1 MLIFPSIIQESN
13 QCKDYFHLFKQCH
26 EQFHLF
32 NKRIQEKCKFYIIYI
47 YIYSGVHKKLP
58 LVFDKII
65 PLNKMNIESFIYIYR
80 LHIQ

>member
-32 NKRIQEKCKFYIIYI
+32 NKRIQEKCKFYIIYT
-47 YIYSGVHKKLP
+47 YINDILY
-58 LVFDKII
+58 
-65 PLNKMNIESFIYIYR
+65 
-80 LHIQ
+80 